1 LAIRAS
7 SKAKELLC
15 EKSWGCCGM
24 VVVPSK
30 RRGGKVMLLQ
40 QMRKKMLSEFVEL
53 EELRK
58 PRPWKQ
64 CWRCGPAVRRMALTA
79 MDNQVVCC
87 LLQQSER

>member
-1 LAIRAS
+1 
-7 SKAKELLC
+7 
-15 EKSWGCCGM
+15 
-24 VVVPSK
+24 
-30 RRGGKVMLLQ
+30 
-40 QMRKKMLSEFVEL
+40 MREKMLSEFVEL

>member
-1 LAIRAS
+1 
-7 SKAKELLC
+7 
-15 EKSWGCCGM
+15 M

-58 PRPWKQ
+58 LRPWKQ

>member
-1 LAIRAS
+1 MLWHDCSAQQ
-7 SKAKELLC
+7 KE
-15 EKSWGCCGM
+15 
-24 VVVPSK
+24 
-30 RRGGKVMLLQ
+30 GGGEGDVIAANEE
-40 QMRKKMLSEFVEL
+40 KKMLSEFVEL

>member
-1 LAIRAS
+1 
-7 SKAKELLC
+7 
-15 EKSWGCCGM
+15 M

-40 QMRKKMLSEFVEL
+40 QMREKMLSEFVEL